1 MNKLLEIS
9 TGKINS
15 NYNFLLMETEFL
27 IHYIILYSI
36 PLINRI
42 TAIRNWKNRIPE
54 ICREFH
60 TFQVVNRNEIDF
72 CIQLQLNNNIQIQR
86 KKIQKKVRNEQ
97 KQSAPRKRREL
108 TKEKKRKEKKRKEKK
123 IKENKVKPRLP
134 RSLF

>member
-27 IHYIILYSI
+27 IHYIILYSF

-86 KKIQKKVRNEQ
+86 KKIKEIIKKRNEQ
-97 KQSAPRKRREL
+97 KQSAPRKRRKL
-108 TKEKKRKEKKRKEKK
+108 TEEKKRKEKKR
-123 IKENKVKPRLP
+123 KENKVKPRLP